1 MSIGKIYI
9 VLIAVAGV
17 LLLAYYGISFVNIII
32 CISMIFIFVISMIE
46 QNQELAMRE
55 KEEADLRISLM
66 LSQIALEQL
75 VKASCGIKAVDEWK
89 ILSPTS
95 VLWCV
100 FIESVVEYFQRILFI
115 YVLIILYWCLSVYER
130 GVLMTTVS
138 TKNGKVIKVI
148 SREEEKKTLSVSDSE
163 MDKRA
168 VEAVKAA
175 INKAKIC
182 RKPIAGYDKEK
193 KAAYIEYANGDRK
206 YAE

>member
-148 SREEEKKTLSVSDSE
+148 SREEEKKTLSVSDS
-163 MDKRA
+163 
-168 VEAVKAA
+168 
-175 INKAKIC
+175 
-182 RKPIAGYDKEK
+182 
-193 KAAYIEYANGDRK
+193 
-206 YAE
+206 